1 LAVTVATRRA
11 RFLISR
17 TADTVSLTVMG
28 RVVSTARSISFGVI
42 MPRWA
47 GVALGIAAILGII
60 LLVFILVPKVG
71 G

>member
-1 LAVTVATRRA
+1 
-11 RFLISR
+11 
-17 TADTVSLTVMG
+17 
-28 RVVSTARSISFGVI
+28 

-60 LLVFILVPKVG
+60 LLVFILVGKVG

>member
-1 LAVTVATRRA
+1 
-11 RFLISR
+11 
-17 TADTVSLTVMG
+17 
-28 RVVSTARSISFGVI
+28 